1 MKNNWLFSV
10 RNKIALPMI
19 AVNILALLFVS
30 VYFIITFRHCYNQ
43 QVLEKVKSDLA
54 LAHRI
59 LDLTFP
65 GPYAIKNGK
74 LYKGDTVLN
83 ENYTVVDKVSELS
96 GDTCT
101 IFQKDTRIAT
111 TVKKDDGSRAIG
123 TKATPEV
130 IQKVIYEGQN
140 YYGEA
145 VVVNKKYQTAYM
157 PLRDEKG
164 EVVGIFYVGVPK
176 DKIDQEVGAIVRN
189 IVLLL
194 VVTVIICLGVAYFL
208 GGQFTK
214 RIVAFVKAM
223 ESMANGDLTAKIE
236 YRTRDEFA
244 RLSDAYNKMS
254 QGLRNMVEKI
264 IIAGQRVAE
273 KSSLLYRE
281 AEKTAGETEKVAGA
295 MAQLA
300 TNNEQVVQN
309 VEASVTMINEL
320 NSVIGQ
326 IKGAVEE
333 QATEASTTN
342 QVIKQMGHAIDEV
355 ANRAQEVAN
364 YTTQTAEAAGRGQEA
379 IGEIVAEMERIKDSV
394 FTTARSI
401 QELGEQSKQ
410 IGQIIQVIDDIA
422 EQTNL
427 LALNAAIEA
436 ARAGEHGKGFAVVAD
451 EVRKLAERSSKATK
465 EIAGLI
471 SAIQQGTENAVRAME
486 ENTKEVEKGSLLAR
500 EAGEA
505 LRGIIQMIEQAADQ
519 IGGISAAVE
528 EMAASS
534 NEAVGAI
541 ENLSAYTEETNA
553 GAEEM
558 AASSNEVVN
567 YIQDVARLAQ
577 ESSAA
582 AERVA
587 GSMQMLREITAG
599 LNTAARELA
608 AIGEEMNS
616 LMASF
621 RLN

>member
-1 MKNNWLFSV
+1 
-10 RNKIALPMI
+10 MI

-333 QATEASTTN
+333 QATGASTTN

>member
-1 MKNNWLFSV
+1 
-10 RNKIALPMI
+10 MI

>member
-333 QATEASTTN
+333 QATGASTTN

>member
-164 EVVGIFYVGVPK
+164 EVVGIFCVGVPK

-333 QATEASTTN
+333 QATGASTTN

-465 EIAGLI
+465 EIADLI

-577 ESSAA
+577 ESSSA

>member
-1 MKNNWLFSV
+1 
-10 RNKIALPMI
+10 PP
-19 AVNILALLFVS
+19 
-30 VYFIITFRHCYNQ
+30 VYFV
-43 QVLEKVKSDLA
+43 VLTISYRVSGYGSIFFMLSH
-54 LAHRI
+54 LI
-59 LDLTFP
+59 LQST
-65 GPYAIKNGK
+65 
-74 LYKGDTVLN
+74 
-83 ENYTVVDKVSELS
+83 
-96 GDTCT
+96 
-101 IFQKDTRIAT
+101 
-111 TVKKDDGSRAIG
+111 
-123 TKATPEV
+123 

-333 QATEASTTN
+333 QATGASTTN